1 MKVISHLG
9 ELLGIWIF
17 SLWFPLKDIL
27 IHFKITCPMV
37 LALSNEEMK
46 IPKIWKEWLENFF
59 LGSNVRDKYIINYK
73 M

>member
-1 MKVISHLG
+1 
-9 ELLGIWIF
+9 
-17 SLWFPLKDIL
+17 
-27 IHFKITCPMV
+27 MV